1 MLDGSYSESDIQDY
15 FEYVLKNH
23 GENTDKTLVQIYVN
37 KIENRVT
44 FKIKDRY
51 SLEHLTTETI
61 KLLGNSENK
70 ITTQKNG
77 ENVPH
82 LEMTEV
88 VIVHCDIANNDYQQD
103 SRVLCTF
110 VPNKPFGSL
119 LKISQTNFST

>member
-88 VIVHCDIANNDYQQD
+88 VIVHCDIVNNDYQQD